1 MTVTR
6 ERRHC
11 PLCQRLE
18 GKKHTLFC
26 RMRKIQ
32 GQFVGGSAEVENDV
46 TRAGEGLRV
55 FVETMER
62 AERERKAK
70 RDSIHPPR

>member
-1 MTVTR
+1 M
-6 ERRHC
+6 
-11 PLCQRLE
+11 RLE

-26 RMRKIQ
+26 QGRKTD
-32 GQFVGGSAEVENDV
+32 GRFVGGHKKVDNAV

-70 RDSIHPPR
+70 GQ